1 MIKEG
6 EYYYTIKGKWY
17 AIYRKEEY
25 RNGISSGTFIEGNLD
40 REEARKKVYQLNGWD
55 YKEPIKK

>member
-1 MIKEG
+1 MIKEE
-6 EYYYTIKGKWY
+6 EYYYTIKGK
-17 AIYRKEEY
+17 Y